1 MTNELI
7 NFKNIALSNDLLD
20 NQEQKPNLY
29 DLKVVFDLYT
39 KLVSIQNNVESES
52 MFNSNYVYDSS
63 RSITMLK
70 HFENAA
76 IDLQRRFNPRK
87 TLEIGS
93 NSGIFIKHFPND
105 KSIAVEPCSNFAE
118 LTNKMGIKTY
128 SDYWN
133 QKTCEKILSKH
144 GKMDLV
150 FSSNTI
156 SHVQNLN
163 ETLQSIKNILN
174 DEGVFIL
181 ETPSFLEV
189 LKYNAFDQFYHEH
202 QSYFSLIS
210 LSNLFENIGMRI
222 FDVSKHNVHGGTYR
236 VMICNMDAHY
246 FDVVNKSYY
255 KEESDF
261 GVDNFY
267 KIEKRIEVM
276 KKNMVDIRELL
287 EELKQKGKRVVGY
300 GATAKFT
307 NVMNMCGLNHKHI
320 DYVLDTTP
328 IKNNK
333 WIPNTNVQ
341 IRAYSP
347 QEIKDIDYFYL
358 GAWNYKKEILK
369 KESDY
374 LSDGGRFITHIPRV
388 EILK

>member
-1 MTNELI
+1 
-7 NFKNIALSNDLLD
+7 
-20 NQEQKPNLY
+20 
-29 DLKVVFDLYT
+29 
-39 KLVSIQNNVESES
+39 
-52 MFNSNYVYDSS
+52 
-63 RSITMLK
+63 MLK
-70 HFENAA
+70 HFESAA
-76 IDLQRRFNPRK
+76 INLQRRFNPQK

-105 KSIAVEPCSNFAE
+105 KSIAVEPCDNFAE
-118 LTNKMGIKTY
+118 LTNKMSIKTY
-128 SDYWN
+128 ADYWN
-133 QKTCEKILSKH
+133 QETCEKILSKH

-156 SHVQNLN
+156 YHVQNLN

-174 DEGVFIL
+174 DDGVFVL

-210 LSNLFENIGMRI
+210 LENLLDKIDMRI

-236 VMICNMDAHY
+236 VMICNTKANY
-246 FDVVNKSYY
+246 FDVDNSFY
-255 KEESDF
+255 KDESDY
-261 GVDNFY
+261 GVDNFD
-267 KIEKRIEVM
+267 KIKKRIDIM
-276 KKNMVDIRELL
+276 RQNMVNIKDLL
-287 EELKQKGKRVVGY
+287 EDLKQKGNRVVGY

-307 NVMNMCGLNHKHI
+307 NVMNMCGLDNTHI

-328 IKNNK
+328 LKNNK

-341 IRAYSP
+341 IKAYSP
-347 QEIKDIDYFYL
+347 QNIKDINYFYL
-358 GAWNYKKEILK
+358 GAWNYKKEILE

-374 LSDGGRFITHIPRV
+374 LSAGGKFITHIPKV
-388 EILK
+388 KILK

>member
-1 MTNELI
+1 
-7 NFKNIALSNDLLD
+7 
-20 NQEQKPNLY
+20 
-29 DLKVVFDLYT
+29 
-39 KLVSIQNNVESES
+39 
-52 MFNSNYVYDSS
+52 
-63 RSITMLK
+63 
-70 HFENAA
+70 
-76 IDLQRRFNPRK
+76 
-87 TLEIGS
+87 
-93 NSGIFIKHFPND
+93 
-105 KSIAVEPCSNFAE
+105 
-118 LTNKMGIKTY
+118 MGIKTY

>member
-20 NQEQKPNLY
+20 SQEQKPNLY
-29 DLKVVFDLYT
+29 DLKVIFDTNT
-39 KLVSIQNNVESES
+39 KLVSIENNVESES

-70 HFENAA
+70 HFESAA
-76 IDLQRRFNPRK
+76 IDLQRRFNPQK

-105 KSIAVEPCSNFAE
+105 KSIAVEPCDNFAE

-133 QKTCEKILSKH
+133 RETCEKILSKH

-174 DEGVFIL
+174 DDGVFVL

-189 LKYNAFDQFYHEH
+189 LKYSAFDQFYHEH

-210 LSNLFENIGMRI
+210 LENLLDKIDMRI

-236 VMICNMDAHY
+236 VMICNTKANY
-246 FDVVNKSYY
+246 FDVDNSFY
-255 KEESDF
+255 KDESDY
-261 GVDNFY
+261 GVDNFD
-267 KIEKRIEVM
+267 KIKKRINIM
-276 KKNMVDIRELL
+276 KQNMVNIKDLL
-287 EELKQKGKRVVGY
+287 EDLKQKGNRVVGY

-307 NVMNMCGLNHKHI
+307 NVMNMCGLDNTHI

-328 IKNNK
+328 LKNNK

-341 IRAYSP
+341 IKAYSP
-347 QEIKDIDYFYL
+347 QNIKDINYFYL
-358 GAWNYKKEILK
+358 GAWNYKKEILE
-369 KESDY
+369 KESD
-374 LSDGGRFITHIPRV
+374 THIPKV
-388 EILK
+388 KILK